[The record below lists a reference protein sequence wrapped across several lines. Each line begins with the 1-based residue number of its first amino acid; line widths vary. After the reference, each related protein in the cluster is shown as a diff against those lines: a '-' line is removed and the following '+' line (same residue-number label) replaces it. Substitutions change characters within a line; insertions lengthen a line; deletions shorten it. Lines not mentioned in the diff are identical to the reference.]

1 MSSSQVY
8 YQDWH
13 RSPLKAA
20 RPDPHV
26 LPCVTPAISPM
37 KEPNQTVTNPDQTR
51 QQSAMG
57 NLPFNNR
64 TGVVIGGEEVPS
76 ELQSLVSSFDK
87 IMHKNCS
94 KIPGKVM

>member
-64 TGVVIGGEEVPS
+64 TGVVIGGEEVPRVAIAIAN
-76 ELQSLVSSFDK
+76 LRLMKLSSNYHVAQVD
-87 IMHKNCS
+87 I
-94 KIPGKVM
+94 